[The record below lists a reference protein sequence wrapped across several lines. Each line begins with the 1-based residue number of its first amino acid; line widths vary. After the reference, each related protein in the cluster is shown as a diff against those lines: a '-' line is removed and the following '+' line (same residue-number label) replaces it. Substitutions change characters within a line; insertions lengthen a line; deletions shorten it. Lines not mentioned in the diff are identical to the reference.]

1 MLAKQRQRRPSEEEP
16 RMSRLRPWFGC
27 GRLRMTSDVYSGSRL
42 LYDRNENVCFEVLIL
57 SVALTRKKRGLLGSS
72 DLEMRVEWLMRFRE
86 IKSGVPMRESHV
98 LETHLNRIRDFG
110 GRRESMFITTSS
122 GR

>member
-1 MLAKQRQRRPSEEEP
+1 M
-16 RMSRLRPWFGC
+16 
-27 GRLRMTSDVYSGSRL
+27 
-42 LYDRNENVCFEVLIL
+42 CFEVSFL
-57 SVALTRKKRGLLGSS
+57 SVALTSKKRGLLGSS

-86 IKSGVPMRESHV
+86 IKSGFPMRERQV

-110 GRRESMFITTSS
+110 GKRESMFITTSS

>member
-1 MLAKQRQRRPSEEEP
+1 MLRGFVFVCGFDEEEE
-16 RMSRLRPWFGC
+16 RVIGVFGF
-27 GRLRMTSDVYSGSRL
+27 RDESG
-42 LYDRNENVCFEVLIL
+42 
-57 SVALTRKKRGLLGSS
+57 
-72 DLEMRVEWLMRFRE
+72 VEWLMRFRV
-86 IKSGVPMRESHV
+86 IKSGVPMRESQV